1 MEKETQLYEIG
12 YLLNSASKD
21 EEILSFSEN
30 LRNFIVGKNGLIV
43 SAGSPKRQ
51 PLSYRIKGEDAAV
64 FNWIKFTLRTELLK
78 NVREYFDKLPTV
90 LRFLVVK
97 TKEDSAR
104 KTSPKIKPASI
115 LKTETAPSD
124 SLPKNDSAQT
134 SEVKTGK
141 IPTEGAEKDEDIDKK
156 IEELLGEN

>member
-12 YLLNSASKD
+12 YLLNSALKD
-21 EEILSFSEN
+21 EEVLSFSEN
-30 LRNFIVGKNGLIV
+30 LRNFIAGKNGLIV
-43 SAGSPKRQ
+43 SVGSPKRQ
-51 PLSYRIKGEDAAV
+51 PLSYRIRKEDAAV

-78 NVREYFDKLPTV
+78 DVREYFDKLPVV

-115 LKTETAPSD
+115 LKTETAPPD
-124 SLPKNDSAQT
+124 ALPKTDSAQT
-134 SEVKTGK
+134 SEVKTENS
-141 IPTEGAEKDEDIDKK
+141 PAEGAVKEEDIDKK